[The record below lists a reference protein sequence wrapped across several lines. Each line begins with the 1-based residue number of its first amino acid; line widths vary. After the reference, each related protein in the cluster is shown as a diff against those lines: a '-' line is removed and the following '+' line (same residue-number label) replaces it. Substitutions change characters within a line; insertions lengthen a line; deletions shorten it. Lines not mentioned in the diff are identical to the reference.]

1 MSDFDEISPLPQ
13 WYIVHTFAGYEN
25 KVKSN
30 LEKIIDNRKLQD
42 VIMEIFI
49 PVDVVVVPGKNGEED
64 KIVENKKFPG
74 YIFVRML
81 MSDET
86 WHIVR
91 NITGVTGFVGPGSRP
106 EPISEEEVKR
116 LGIVVS
122 KKELGYSVG
131 DTVSIIKGTL
141 AGNTGIVDE
150 ISEDEKKIK
159 VRISMFGREIPM
171 ELDADSAELAG
182 A

>member
-42 VIMEIFI
+42 VIMEVFI
-49 PVDVVVVPGKNGEED
+49 PVDTTVIPGKNGEED
-64 KIVENKKFPG
+64 KIVENKVFPG

-91 NITGVTGFVGPGSRP
+91 NITGVTGKTRFSRD
-106 EPISEEEVKR
+106 ISSCVC
-116 LGIVVS
+116 
-122 KKELGYSVG
+122 
-131 DTVSIIKGTL
+131 
-141 AGNTGIVDE
+141 
-150 ISEDEKKIK
+150 
-159 VRISMFGREIPM
+159 
-171 ELDADSAELAG
+171 
-182 A
+182 

>member
-42 VIMEIFI
+42 VIMEVFI
-49 PVDVVVVPGKNGEED
+49 PVDTTVIPGKNGEED
-64 KIVENKKFPG
+64 KIVENKVFPG

-106 EPISEEEVKR
+106 EPISEQEVIN
-116 LGIVVS
+116 LGISVG
-122 KKELGYSVG
+122 KKGLGYKIG
-131 DTVSIIKGTL
+131 DTVSIVKGPL
-141 AGNTGIVDE
+141 SGNTAIVDG
-150 ISEDEKKIK
+150 ISEDEKRIK
-159 VRISMFGREIPM
+159 VRISMFGRETPM
-171 ELDADSAELAG
+171 ELDSDMAEIAG

>member
-42 VIMEIFI
+42 VIMEVFI
-49 PVDVVVVPGKNGEED
+49 PVDTTVIPGKNGEED
-64 KIVENKKFPG
+64 KIVENKVFPG

-81 MSDET
+81 MSDAT

-106 EPISEEEVKR
+106 EPISEQEVIN
-116 LGIVVS
+116 LGIKVN
-122 KKELGYSVG
+122 KKGLGYKVG
-131 DTVSIIKGTL
+131 DTVRITGGPF
-141 AGNTGIVDE
+141 ANNTAIVDE

-159 VRISMFGREIPM
+159 VRISFFGREVPM
-171 ELDADSAELAG
+171 ELDSADAELAG